1 MCKNSDRKKLG
12 LLEGDPAGGTLV
24 GDCTEVVAL
33 CWQVITGLK
42 QRIFRLE
49 QQCKEKDNTIKYGL
63 RGAGGGRS
71 PRLLGATLGQKTDLP
86 SIYPFHSEFCLLAT
100 SLFQPKTM
108 RNASFSLPCM
118 PGWEQAFYH

>member
-12 LLEGDPAGGTLV
+12 IVGSLRRGPSRQSPV

-49 QQCKEKDNTIKYGL
+49 QQCKEKDNTIKYDL
-63 RGAGGGRS
+63 RGAGGGRF
-71 PRLLGATLGQKTDLP
+71 P
-86 SIYPFHSEFCLLAT
+86 
-100 SLFQPKTM
+100 
-108 RNASFSLPCM
+108 ASVGCCTGP
-118 PGWEQAFYH
+118 ED

>member
-1 MCKNSDRKKLG
+1 M
-12 LLEGDPAGGTLV
+12 

-71 PRLLGATLGQKTDLP
+71 PRLLGAALGQKTDLS
-86 SIYPFHSEFCLLAT
+86 SIYPFHSEFV
-100 SLFQPKTM
+100 
-108 RNASFSLPCM
+108 LPSCHIFV
-118 PGWEQAFYH
+118 PT